1 MIRLSQTAW
10 AQVAGLAKY
19 YAERDRPDSIR
30 ELRPIIG
37 NAGERIEAGR
47 GLFFAAPR
55 PYPNLTRPG
64 WLWLK
69 VGSYWIAYASDPG
82 GAVIQAIF

>member
-1 MIRLSQTAW
+1 VIRLSQTAW
-10 AQVAGLAKY
+10 AQVSRLAEY
-19 YAERDRPDSIR
+19 YAERGRPDSVR

-47 GLFFAAPR
+47 GLFFPSPR
-55 PYPNLTRPG
+55 PYPGLTRPG
-64 WLWLK
+64 WSWLK
-69 VGSYWIAYASDPG
+69 VGSYWIAFATDED